1 MLQKIILIAMAGF
14 VVLHGLIHLIGF
26 RVYAQG
32 VDMQEMS
39 YKTTLLNGSLDLGQQ
54 GTRLFGL
61 LWLLPTAG
69 FALAGIGL
77 FMGTSWWQPVMI
89 ASALISLALTS
100 LDWGYAFRGTLI
112 DAAILFTML
121 LSPLAARLGIVI

>member
-1 MLQKIILIAMAGF
+1 MLQKIILIVIAGF
-14 VVLHGLIHLIGF
+14 VVLHGLVHLIGF

-32 VDMQEMS
+32 VDMAEMP
-39 YKTTLLNGSLDLGQQ
+39 YKTTLLNGSFELGQQ
-54 GTRLFGL
+54 GTQLFGL

-77 FMGTSWWQPVMI
+77 FLGTSWWQPVMI

-112 DAAILFTML
+112 DAAILVAML
-121 LSPLAARLGIVI
+121 LAPLAARLGIAV